1 MKMESKP
8 TQNKNSLFR
17 AIVRDKVFYLMLLP
31 AILYTLIMN
40 YIPMLGIAL
49 AFKDYNFIQGFW
61 KSPWVGMK
69 NITDIFTVPSMQ
81 EAIMNTITLNGLSLI
96 ICFIAPIIF
105 ALLLNEIKGS
115 AFKRIIQTVSY
126 LPHFLSWVAVISIAY
141 NLFGS
146 YGIIN
151 DMRETLGLQRVMF
164 MAQEKFFL
172 PNYLFLSVWKSIGW
186 DSIIYLAA
194 ISGIDQQLYEAAEI
208 DGANEFQQAWHITF
222 KSIIPTII
230 ILFILKIGQLFGS
243 NFELVYNLQN
253 AFVNREVISTVV
265 YKSGIQ
271 QGNYSMSTA
280 ISLVQGVIALALTMI
295 TNQISKKVSSIS
307 MW

>member
-17 AIVRDKVFYLMLLP
+17 AVVRDKVFYLMLLP

-40 YIPMLGIAL
+40 YIPMLGIAM

-151 DMRETLGLQRVMF
+151 DMREALGLQRVMF

-253 AFVNREVISTVV
+253 AFVNKEVISTVV